1 LGQKITKSKKVWK
14 KELAPEKFHIL
25 IEKGTE
31 PPFTG
36 KFNKCDK
43 EGVYVCAGCGQEL
56 FSSNEK
62 YDSGSG
68 WPSFWTPISNDKV
81 ELVPDNSLGIH
92 RTEVVCGGCGGHLG
106 HMFNDGPQPTGERYC
121 INSLALEFEE
131 GRLSMQ
137 VSREMML

>member
-1 LGQKITKSKKVWK
+1 MTRSKEESRK
-14 KELAPEKFHIL
+14 KLAPEKFHIL

-36 KFNKCDK
+36 KFNKHDT

-56 FSSNEK
+56 FRSNEK

-81 ELVPDNSLGIH
+81 ELRGDDSLGMH
-92 RTEVVCGGCGGHLG
+92 RTEVVCSRCGGHLE
-106 HMFNDGPQPTGERYC
+106 HVFDDGPQPTGGRYC
-121 INSLALEFEE
+121 INSLALDFED
-131 GRLSMQ
+131 
-137 VSREMML
+137 V